1 MIIVIFFLVVA
12 FFVAYIISAFFE
24 KASQKET
31 ASASIEKED
40 LRYRKEE
47 VLSAINDLEYDFKM
61 KKMTEADYLQ
71 IKSRLSAQAV
81 EIMKKL
87 DELEG
92 KSLENAVSSRGPRN
106 KIRS

>member
-1 MIIVIFFLVVA
+1 MIVIIFSLVVA

-24 KASQKET
+24 KASQKESS
-31 ASASIEKED
+31 SAFHEKED

-47 VLSAINDLEYDFKM
+47 VLGAINDLEYDFKM
-61 KKMTEADYLQ
+61 KKMSEADYLQ

-92 KSLENAVSSRGPRN
+92 KSLENVVSRGPRN